1 MKITVPNQN
10 QGVETRAALDP
21 STVKKLCA
29 MGVEV
34 AVETGLGAGALHHDS
49 DYKDAGAEIIG
60 TDTAWSSGDIVLT
73 LDCPSDDQI
82 GKLAEKAVLFG
93 MLSPTKHAGGMQ
105 AAASR
110 GVTSFA
116 AEFIPRISRA
126 QAMDVLSSQANIA
139 GYVAVVRGAVHC
151 SKIFP
156 MLMTAA
162 GTIAPA
168 KVFII
173 GAGVAGL
180 QAIATAKRM
189 GSQVEAYDV
198 RPAVKEQVQSLGARF
213 VELPT
218 SSKDAETKGGYA
230 REQTEEERKKQT
242 ELMTKHIIG
251 ADVVIT
257 TAAIFGKAPPMLI
270 PADVVARMRTGSVLI
285 DYATD
290 PDTGRGNCEAT
301 KPGEVITTD
310 NGVIVDGSLN
320 LAGHAPVHATQ
331 MYAANMLAFLKLII
345 DAPKEGT
352 PSLKIDLEDEI
363 IQGAL
368 ITHEGNIVNDMVKG
382 AAG

>member
-1 MKITVPNQN
+1 MKISVANQC
-10 QGVETRAALDP
+10 QGVETRAAVDP
-21 STVKKLCA
+21 GTVKKLCG
-29 MGVEV
+29 MGVTV
-34 AVETGLGAGALHHDS
+34 AVESGLGAGSLHHDS
-49 DYKDAGAEIIG
+49 DYQDAGAEVVDAG
-60 TDTAWSSGDIVLT
+60 AAWSSGDIVLT
-73 LDCPSDDQI
+73 LGCPTNEQI
-82 GKLAEKAVLFG
+82 AMLPDKAVLLG
-93 MLSPTKHAGGMQ
+93 MLSPIKHVARMQ
-105 AAASR
+105 AAAAR
-110 GVTSFA
+110 GVTAFA

-139 GYVAVVRGAVHC
+139 GYIAVVRGANHC
-151 SKIFP
+151 GKIYP

-189 GSQVEAYDV
+189 GAQVEAYDV

-218 SSKDAETKGGYA
+218 SSADAETKGGYA
-230 REQTEEERKKQT
+230 REQTDEDRRKQT
-242 ELMTKHIIG
+242 ELMTKHIVG

-270 PADVVARMRTGSVLI
+270 PNDVVKQMRTGSVLI
-285 DYATD
+285 DYAAD

-331 MYAANMLAFLKLII
+331 MYAANMLAFLKLLI
-345 DAPKEGT
+345 DAPKDQA
-352 PSLKIDLEDEI
+352 PSLKIDLDDEI
-363 IQGAL
+363 VKGAL
-368 ITHEGNIVNDMVKG
+368 ITHEGAIVNDMVKG